1 MAYDNICKALVESD
15 PLPLVR
21 WLIGDPVAPIQILKT
36 ELSLEPIR
44 ADFVS
49 FLQVGSQLLHLEFQ
63 TAPDPDM
70 PLRMLDYCVRLTRQ
84 YRCQVLQIVLFLRE
98 TTSTLVQ
105 IDRFESVTTLHRYRV
120 VRLWEEPAEAMLK
133 EPRLWPLAIL
143 GRAANP
149 EAILRQVAGE
159 IQKLSSGQERANL
172 ATYTYLLGGLRFNK
186 EVLRQLLRED
196 VMRESVTYQAL
207 VEESKQ
213 LGLAEGLSQG
223 IQQGE
228 SELVIRQ
235 LRRKL
240 GEIPLELQIQ
250 IRSLSV
256 EQLEAL
262 AEALLDFGS
271 LEALID
277 WLEDI

>member
-21 WLIGDPVAPIQILKT
+21 WLIGDPVVPIQILKT

-98 TTSTLVQ
+98 TTSSQVQ
-105 IDRFESVTTLHRYRV
+105 IDRFESATTLHRYRV
-120 VRLWEEPAEAMLK
+120 VRLWEEPAEAMLN
-133 EPRLWPLAIL
+133 EPGLWPLAIL

-172 ATYTYLLGGLRFNK
+172 ATYTYLLGG
-186 EVLRQLLRED
+186 
-196 VMRESVTYQAL
+196 
-207 VEESKQ
+207 
-213 LGLAEGLSQG
+213 
-223 IQQGE
+223 
-228 SELVIRQ
+228 
-235 LRRKL
+235 
-240 GEIPLELQIQ
+240 
-250 IRSLSV
+250 
-256 EQLEAL
+256 
-262 AEALLDFGS
+262 
-271 LEALID
+271 
-277 WLEDI
+277 

>member
-1 MAYDNICKALVESD
+1 
-15 PLPLVR
+15 
-21 WLIGDPVAPIQILKT
+21 
-36 ELSLEPIR
+36 
-44 ADFVS
+44 
-49 FLQVGSQLLHLEFQ
+49 
-63 TAPDPDM
+63 
-70 PLRMLDYCVRLTRQ
+70 
-84 YRCQVLQIVLFLRE
+84 
-98 TTSTLVQ
+98 
-105 IDRFESVTTLHRYRV
+105 
-120 VRLWEEPAEAMLK
+120 
-133 EPRLWPLAIL
+133 
-143 GRAANP
+143 
-149 EAILRQVAGE
+149 
-159 IQKLSSGQERANL
+159 
-172 ATYTYLLGGLRFNK
+172 
-186 EVLRQLLRED
+186 
-196 VMRESVTYQAL
+196 TYQAL

-256 EQLEAL
+256 EQLEVL

>member
-1 MAYDNICKALVESD
+1 MD
-15 PLPLVR
+15 
-21 WLIGDPVAPIQILKT
+21 
-36 ELSLEPIR
+36 
-44 ADFVS
+44 
-49 FLQVGSQLLHLEFQ
+49 
-63 TAPDPDM
+63 
-70 PLRMLDYCVRLTRQ
+70 
-84 YRCQVLQIVLFLRE
+84 
-98 TTSTLVQ
+98 
-105 IDRFESVTTLHRYRV
+105 
-120 VRLWEEPAEAMLK
+120 
-133 EPRLWPLAIL
+133 
-143 GRAANP
+143 
-149 EAILRQVAGE
+149 
-159 IQKLSSGQERANL
+159 
-172 ATYTYLLGGLRFNK
+172 K

-213 LGLAEGLSQG
+213 LGLTQGLSQGIQQGLSQG

-228 SELVIRQ
+228 AELVIRL

-240 GEIPLELQIQ
+240 GEIPLELQVQ

-277 WLEDI
+277 WLENI